1 MGTEMKTRLIVNPA
15 SSRGKMARRYPQ
27 IEQILRAESFA
38 FDAVFTERR
47 GHATQLARAAID
59 AGYELIVAVGGDGT
73 LNEVVNGMVTQDG
86 KAVNPNAALGVISSG
101 TGSDFVR
108 TANIPR
114 DMLLAARHLARAT
127 QNIPLDL
134 GTIMYRL
141 EGKPAARH
149 FANVTG
155 MGFDAQV
162 IARLERGGKRGGGTI
177 PYYSALLATISNFHN
192 LDLTLTIDGKT
203 VRGKMNPIV
212 VCNGKYF
219 GGGMMIGPNATLND
233 GKFHVVF
240 AHDLSAL
247 ELLLATPKLYN
258 GTILTHPKVIEYVA
272 ESVMVESQ
280 QPVQIQADGELI
292 GEGPATFRI
301 LPAALKLRM

>member
-1 MGTEMKTRLIVNPA
+1 MKTQLIVNPA
-15 SSRGKMARRYPQ
+15 SARGKMATRFPQ
-27 IEQILRAESFA
+27 IEATLRAENFP

-47 GHATQLARAAID
+47 GHAIDLARAALD
-59 AGYELIVAVGGDGT
+59 AGYDLIVAVGGDGT
-73 LNEVVNGMVTQDG
+73 LNEVVNGMLADG
-86 KAVNPNAALGVISSG
+86 KAVNPNAVLGVISSG
-101 TGSDFVR
+101 TGADFVR

-114 DMLLAARHLARAT
+114 DMILAARHLARAT
-127 QNIPLDL
+127 QNVPLDI
-134 GTIMYRL
+134 GEVTYRL
-141 EGKPAARH
+141 NDKPAVRY

-162 IARLERGGKRGGGTI
+162 IERLERGGKRGGGTI
-177 PYYSALLATISNFHN
+177 PYYSALVATISNFRN

-203 VRGKMNPIV
+203 VQGKMNPIV

-219 GGGMMIGPNATLND
+219 GGGMMIGPNASLND

-240 AHDLSAL
+240 GHDFTAL

-258 GTILTHPKVIEYVA
+258 GTILTHPKATEYVA
-272 ESVMVESQ
+272 ETVTVESNER
-280 QPVQIQADGELI
+280 VLIQADGELI

-301 LPAALKLRM
+301 LPAALKLRV